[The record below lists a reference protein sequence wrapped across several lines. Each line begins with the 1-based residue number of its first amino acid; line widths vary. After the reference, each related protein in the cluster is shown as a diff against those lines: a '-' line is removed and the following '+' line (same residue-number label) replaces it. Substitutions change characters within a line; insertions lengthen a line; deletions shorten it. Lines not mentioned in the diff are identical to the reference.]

1 LPRPKPVFL
10 FALLL
15 TAALA
20 LPLRQLRFDNTPES
34 WLPSDSPGMRALA
47 VFRSQFGDGAIL
59 VAALEGDNLPQ
70 RPALWRQ
77 LQQQIAAVPG
87 VSLVIA
93 PPFAEVE
100 SAGPTPPMAA
110 FLESEDRRHA
120 AFVIVPQDGL
130 PVSEKG
136 SLVHR
141 LETLLN
147 HTPLGHFSLAGPAV
161 ITHDLDTGSRDS
173 LLTLGPVV
181 ALVLC
186 AVLYFTTREWRALA
200 AVLLLIAVASV
211 WSLGLLGLFGRPL
224 NLVVVILPAIL
235 AVCAI
240 TQAMHTLSA
249 YHHLP
254 AGTAPR
260 EAWPI
265 ALRQVFKPSLFCALT
280 TAAGFLSLATSSIAP
295 VRDLGLFTAAG
306 VLFCFALS
314 FTLFPALLALS
325 PRVVPHGVEA
335 QSAWSPTR
343 ALALSRFITSRRRL
357 ILLLSTAVLLLSVY
371 GITLIRVDSHILEF
385 FPPSHRIPQN
395 YRSIEKILLGLTPV
409 DIVLSGPRDALLTD
423 ASLAAYRRF
432 FAQILQDEPLARQV
446 ISVLIEP
453 SRGRDLELVMTAAEL
468 REALDAGDFPPALQA
483 FVRFDRDQITLRTT
497 LLTTTASTKQVY
509 DLIERLRLRLAAAP
523 LSPGVSSAIT
533 GSTPLLIEGQ
543 VLLLKTQIQSF
554 ATALVI
560 VALAILI
567 AFRSIRAAI
576 VILVPN
582 LIPIA
587 STLGFMGFAGIPLNT
602 ATVTVAGIALGLI
615 VDDSI
620 HYYHHFRNT
629 LATAS
634 PAEANYQTLL
644 QLARPITITSLAVA
658 SGFALFGLSPF
669 LPTAYF
675 GVLLA
680 LTAASA
686 LICVLL
692 LLPALLE
699 TTHP

>member
-1 LPRPKPVFL
+1 MPRPIPAFL
-10 FALLL
+10 LTLLL

-20 LPLRQLRFDNTPES
+20 LPLRQIRFDNTPES
-34 WLPSDSPGMRALA
+34 WLPSNSPGMRALA
-47 VFRSQFGDGAIL
+47 QFRSQFGDGALL
-59 VAALEGDNLPQ
+59 VAAIEGENLYQ

-93 PPFAEVE
+93 PTFAETE
-100 SAGPTPPMAA
+100 SEGPSPPMAA

-120 AFVIVPQDGL
+120 AFVIIPQDGM
-130 PVSEKG
+130 PVAQKSA
-136 SLVHR
+136 LVER
-141 LETLLN
+141 LERLL
-147 HTPLGHFSLAGPAV
+147 HATPLGAFSLAGTAV

-173 LLTLGPVV
+173 LLTMGPIV

-200 AVLLLIAVASV
+200 AVLLVIAVAST
-211 WSLGLLGLFGRPL
+211 WSLGLLGLFSRPL

-235 AVCAI
+235 AVCVI

-254 AGTAPR
+254 AGTPPR
-260 EAWPI
+260 EAWPT
-265 ALRQVFKPSLFCALT
+265 ALRQVFTPSLFCALT

-314 FTLFPALLALS
+314 FTLFPALLSLS
-325 PRVVPHGVEA
+325 PHVVPHGVEA
-335 QSAWSPTR
+335 QSSWTPAR
-343 ALALSRFITSRRRL
+343 ALSLSRFIASRRRL
-357 ILLLSTAVLLLSVY
+357 ILLASTLVLLLSVY

-385 FPPSHRIPQN
+385 FPASHRVPQN
-395 YRSIEKILLGLTPV
+395 YRAIEKHLLGLTPV
-409 DIVLSGPRDALLTD
+409 DIVLSGPRNALLTD
-423 ASLAAYRRF
+423 ASLSTYRRF

-446 ISVLIEP
+446 VSVLIEP
-453 SRGRDLELVMTAAEL
+453 SRGHDLELVMTAAEL
-468 REALDAGDFPPALQA
+468 REALDAGDLPPALHA
-483 FVRFDRDQITLRTT
+483 FVRLEGNQITLRTT
-497 LLTTTASTKQVY
+497 LLTTTASTNEVY
-509 DLIERLRLRLAAAP
+509 ELIERLRRRLAAAP
-523 LSPGVSSAIT
+523 VSPGLTSSIT
-533 GSTPLLIEGQ
+533 GATPLLIEGQ
-543 VLLLKTQIQSF
+543 FLLLQTQIQSF

-567 AFRSIRAAI
+567 AFRSFRAAT
-576 VILVPN
+576 VILIPN

-587 STLGFMGFAGIPLNT
+587 STLGIMGFAGIPLNT

-620 HYYHHFRNT
+620 HYYHHFHHT
-629 LATAS
+629 LALVP

-644 QLARPITITSLAVA
+644 QLARPIAITSLAV
-658 SGFALFGLSPF
+658 SCGFALFGLSPF

-675 GVLLA
+675 GILLA

-686 LICVLL
+686 LVCVLL
-692 LLPALLE
+692 LLPALLD
-699 TTHP
+699 TAHS